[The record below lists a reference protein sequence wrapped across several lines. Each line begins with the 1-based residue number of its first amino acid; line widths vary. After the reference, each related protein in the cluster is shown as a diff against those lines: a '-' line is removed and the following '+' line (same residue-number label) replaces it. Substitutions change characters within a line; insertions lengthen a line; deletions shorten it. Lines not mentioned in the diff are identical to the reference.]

1 MSLDDPEYFEWR
13 QRPRLIRRSEKAQ
26 IAVELITL
34 AAVCLASGIAI
45 GAWICERVC
54 TP

>member
-1 MSLDDPEYFEWR
+1 MSIHDPEYFEWR
-13 QRPRLIRRSEKAQ
+13 QRPRLIRRSERRQ

-34 AAVCLASGIAI
+34 AVVCLSCGVAI

-54 TP
+54 TL